1 MEEARE
7 QYRHLRREVLRA
19 HDADSVSQDRGV
31 AFAFGGGRAG
41 EGQRAREHREEDDT
55 EAPNVGARGI
65 VPLQGGRDENLRCGI
80 HHGTHLGVLEVAGV
94 ARDVAVHGRQP
105 KVGHLRI
112 VVRVEQ
118 NVLWLEITM
127 VDTVLVAV
135 RESVQYLD
143 EVALGIVLGEPA
155 ALGDSIEQLA
165 AMAQPVTARWQPPG
179 V

>member
-1 MEEARE
+1 
-7 QYRHLRREVLRA
+7 
-19 HDADSVSQDRGV
+19 
-31 AFAFGGGRAG
+31 
-41 EGQRAREHREEDDT
+41 
-55 EAPNVGARGI
+55 
-65 VPLQGGRDENLRCGI
+65 
-80 HHGTHLGVLEVAGV
+80 
-94 ARDVAVHGRQP
+94 
-105 KVGHLRI
+105 
-112 VVRVEQ
+112 
-118 NVLWLEITM
+118 M